1 VCNTGTF
8 GDPFDAELGCSGCPQ
23 NSYCTSI
30 SQTACPAGYFAL
42 PASTLSTDCKCQP
55 NANFVAV
62 LGCTCLDGFKKTD
75 VPLADKQLGNRTCTV
90 CPPNYFCRL
99 DATTACP
106 DNSLASAGSVLV
118 TDCKC
123 NDGYYWDSATNSCP
137 SCPAGFY
144 CKKNAKSPCPDNT
157 NSPALSSL
165 QTHCACNAGF
175 KCKRVRDVTV
185 AIKFQLTSAEFTL
198 AKQAE
203 IKAKIAT
210 VAGVSESA
218 VTLTASVSAPSRRLL
233 ALGVADPHTIVLDI
247 SAHIAG
253 GTDLAPL
260 TV

>member
-1 VCNTGTF
+1 
-8 GDPFDAELGCSGCPQ
+8 
-23 NSYCTSI
+23 
-30 SQTACPAGYFAL
+30 
-42 PASTLSTDCKCQP
+42 
-55 NANFVAV
+55 VAV

-123 NDGYYWDSATNSCP
+123 NDGYYWDSDACP
-137 SCPAGFY
+137 SCPPGFY
-144 CKKNAKSPCPDNT
+144 CKSNAKTPCPDNT

-218 VTLTASVSAPSRRLL
+218 VTLTTSVSAPSRRLL